1 MSQPNF
7 SRPGAID
14 LSSLRQPP
22 ARPGGPGGPGAP
34 ARPGGPGGPGA
45 GGPGG
50 GPGGPGGGGVT
61 GPYVLTVSEQ
71 SFQTDVIERSVQ
83 HPVVVEFWS
92 PRSEA
97 SVALGPVLARLTTE
111 YGGKFLLARIDV
123 DANPQLAQAVG
134 VQSIP
139 LVIAV
144 LRGQVVPLFQGAL
157 GEPEARQYLDQLLT
171 VAVANGI
178 TGRAEPV
185 GPAAPA
191 EQAEPALDP
200 RYEAAENAVAAGD
213 LDGAITA
220 YETLLKET
228 PNDAEAKAG
237 LARVQLVKRT
247 RDVPAEVRTRAAD
260 NPTDI
265 EAQLLVADVDLMGGH
280 VEDAFARLIRTIQST
295 AGDERNTVRLHLLEL
310 FEVVGG
316 DDERVIKARRQLMTA
331 LF

>member
-1 MSQPNF
+1 MSQSNF

-14 LSSLRQPP
+14 LSALRKP
-22 ARPGGPGGPGAP
+22 AGAPAPGGPAGGAP
-34 ARPGGPGGPGA
+34 A
-45 GGPGG
+45 
-50 GPGGPGGGGVT
+50 GGGGAA
-61 GPYVLTVSEQ
+61 GSYVLNVSEPTFQ
-71 SFQTDVIERSVQ
+71 SDVIERSLQV
-83 HPVVVEFWS
+83 PVVVEFWS
-92 PRSEA
+92 PRSQA
-97 SVALGPVLARLTTE
+97 SVALGPVLAALSTE
-111 YGGKFLLARIDV
+111 YAGKFLLARIDI

-134 VQSIP
+134 VQTVP

-185 GPAAPA
+185 APAADGPAADA
-191 EQAEPALDP
+191 EEAPNP
-200 RYEAAENAVAAGD
+200 RYEKAENAIGTGD
-213 LDGAITA
+213 LDGAIAA
-220 YETLLKET
+220 YEELLKET
-228 PNDAEAKAG
+228 PNDAEAKSG

-247 RDVPAEVRTRAAD
+247 QDVPADVRTRAAD
-260 NPTDI
+260 NPADV

-280 VEDAFARLIRTIQST
+280 VDDAFARLIATVQAT

-310 FEVVGG
+310 FEVVGA
-316 DDERVIKARRQLMTA
+316 DDERVVKARRRLMAA